1 MPRPLD
7 RGSSFEDNSMKTAII
22 LSAYNESK
30 NIAEVINQAKRYGTV
45 IVVDDGSSDATI
57 AISRECD
64 AAVVKHPLNLGQGVA
79 VLTGFKAALEG
90 GYDVIIE
97 MDADGQHDPDEI
109 PLFLEKLQETGA
121 DIVVGS
127 RITGSNY
134 EGAPWARRFF
144 LPWLTKLL
152 NVITGYTMTDS
163 MCGFR
168 AFRSESLRKAL
179 PLLDRMLE
187 PQYLAA
193 EMFIRFSRIGLT
205 VVEVPITLKA
215 RTSGVSHKGL
225 FRYGW
230 GVSRAI
236 LYSIL
241 TRKE

>member
-1 MPRPLD
+1 L
-7 RGSSFEDNSMKTAII
+7 KAAIVF
-22 LSAYNESK
+22 SALNEAI
-30 NIAEVINQAKRYGTV
+30 NISEVIEKSKCYGEV
-45 IVVDDGSSDATI
+45 IVVDDGSSDATVSTSDNCG
-57 AISRECD
+57 AT
-64 AAVVKHPLNLGQGVA
+64 VVKHPINLGQGVA
-79 VLTGFKAALEG
+79 VLTGFKVALDG

-109 PLFLEKLQETGA
+109 PHFIKRMEESGA
-121 DIVVGS
+121 DIIVGS
-127 RITGSNY
+127 RILGSNY

-144 LPWLTKLL
+144 LPWLTRLL
-152 NVITGYTMTDS
+152 NMITGYNMTDS

-168 AFRSESLRKAL
+168 AFRSKSLRKAL

-193 EMFIRFSRIGLT
+193 EMFIRFSRLGLT
-205 VVEVPITLKA
+205 VEEVPITLKA
-215 RTSGVSHKGL
+215 RSSGVSHKGL

-241 TRKE
+241 TRKV